1 MARNLAALAP
11 SAPSAS
17 ARLPATAAGGIVS
30 GVSYE
35 LSALAGSRAV
45 AAQAAGL
52 ASAAQ
57 VELAQGYG
65 LVLVTPEVLDR
76 LGGGGGNAF
85 GTTFCYLPAG
95 VEALARQVS
104 DAGPIAYLEA
114 EMFGGVGTQATVVWL
129 NGEVWLGPATTQF
142 GWPPPDRAT
151 SPHWAF
157 NHALRQLGVTRGAAF
172 DEFDAAGLGRH
183 RHTGEWA
190 GHRA

>member
-1 MARNLAALAP
+1 MSR
-11 SAPSAS
+11 
-17 ARLPATAAGGIVS
+17 
-30 GVSYE
+30 VSYE

-45 AAQAAGL
+45 AVQAAGL
-52 ASAAQ
+52 ASVAQ
-57 VELAQGYG
+57 VELSQGYG
-65 LVLVTPEVLDR
+65 LVLITPEVLDR
-76 LGGGGGNAF
+76 LGGGTGNTF
-85 GTTFCYLPAG
+85 GTTFWYLSAG

-104 DAGPIAYLEA
+104 HTGPISSLEA

-157 NHALRQLGVTRGAAF
+157 NQALRQLGVTRGAAF

-183 RHTGEWA
+183 RRTEDWLA
-190 GHRA
+190 HRT